1 MDIPPEAVPD
11 FTILGTAGE
20 GAFGTVLVVRDQTG
34 VNLALKIL
42 HHGRHTDRERAA
54 LTSVRTRPDKHPGLI
69 DIFHVGTAA
78 TGHLYYT
85 MPLADS
91 ATGALPGDLAYAPL
105 TLTRYLRDNG
115 PMPPAALRHLAM
127 HLLDAIGWMHAG
139 NIIHRDIKPSN
150 ILYLNKIPRLADIGL
165 ACSGV
170 VDVRSAGTP
179 MYLPPDGAVGPDADL
194 YALGKVLYECATGA
208 DAYTF
213 PSIPRSFLNGPWKT
227 LGPAFNQFLLKAC
240 AATSS
245 QRFDTVDAFRGALL
259 QVLDPPAK
267 KRNTPVFSMALTC
280 GVLGLAGVA
289 QLPFQTEKPFSV
301 PASLSPAEQVQAV
314 YAELKRLN
322 PDFPMVGLWKQE
334 EGKVVRLDIPAD
346 SITDISPVAALKDL
360 KHLGCGATGGRGS
373 LKSLEGLRPLMLESL
388 ECKHQ
393 QISDLSP
400 LAHMPMAR
408 LEAGWNAI
416 ADLRPLEGMP
426 LRELMVNSN
435 PVTDLSPMAGKAIT
449 KLGVGH
455 TQITDWT
462 PLQAM
467 PLKTLAVA
475 ATGFSRLDQ
484 LKAADLEWLMADGC
498 PITDWLP
505 LNSMPLDEL
514 MVSGSYLPG
523 RDWVLAHPT
532 LKTVNGQPRD
542 RYGK

>member
-213 PSIPRSFLNGPWKT
+213 PSIPRSFLSGPWKT
-227 LGPAFNQFLLKAC
+227 LGPGLNQFLLKAC
-240 AATSS
+240 AASS
-245 QRFDTVDAFRGALL
+245 NQRFTQGDDFRRALL
-259 QVLDPPAK
+259 QVLDPPTK
-267 KRNTPVFSMALTC
+267 KRTNPVVSLVMTC
-280 GVLGLAGVA
+280 GVLSLAGVA
-289 QLPFQTEKPFSV
+289 QIPFQEQKPFSV
-301 PASLSPAEQVQAV
+301 TGSLAPAQQVQAV

-322 PDFPMVGLWKQE
+322 PDFPMVGKWQQE
-334 EGKVVRLDIPAD
+334 GGKVTRLDIPAD
-346 SITDISPVAALKDL
+346 AIADISPVAALRDL

-373 LKSLEGLRPLMLESL
+373 LKSLEGLRPLMLDSL

-393 QISDLSP
+393 QVSDLSP
-400 LAHMPMAR
+400 LARMPMAR

-416 ADLRPLEGMP
+416 ADLRPLEGVP

-435 PVTDLSPMAGKAIT
+435 PVTDLSPVAGKAIT

-484 LKAADLEWLMADGC
+484 LKAANLEWLMADGC
-498 PITDWLP
+498 PITDWSP
-505 LNSMPLDEL
+505 LNTMPLAEL

-532 LKTVNGQPRD
+532 LKTVNGQAREQF
-542 RYGK
+542 GK